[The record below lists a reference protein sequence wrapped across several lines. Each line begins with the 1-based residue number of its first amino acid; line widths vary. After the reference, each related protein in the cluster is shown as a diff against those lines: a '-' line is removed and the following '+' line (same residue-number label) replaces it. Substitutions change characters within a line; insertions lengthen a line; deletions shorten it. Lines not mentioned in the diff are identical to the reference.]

1 MAKTTTNKKS
11 KDFTEGFG
19 DAAERYRA
27 LNEKLAETGK
37 KTASAALD
45 GYEKTITSYVDFRQ
59 QLAEATPLDW
69 ITTAVKAQIEFL
81 SEVNAAYISAAR
93 DLLKAYNEDEPP
105 ARVVEEPSEDDIDS
119 HAADRAAGYEDEL
132 EDDEGLEDDEELES
146 DEGLEDDEGLQ
157 DDEELESDEE
167 LQDDEDLQDDEE
179 SDVQENVHNEP
190 AEDADVEEEP
200 EKDTN
205 GDDKSEVTDLK
216 PRNQRPRGP
225 RKAPALRKATNA

>member
-1 MAKTTTNKKS
+1 MATTTTKKNL
-11 KDFTEGFG
+11 DFTDGFG

-27 LNEKLAETGK
+27 VNEKLLETGK
-37 KTASAALD
+37 KTANAALD
-45 GYEKTITSYVDFRQ
+45 GYEKTIASYVDFRQ

-93 DLLKAYNEDEPP
+93 DLLKGYNEDEPP
-105 ARVVEEPSEDDIDS
+105 ARVEGPSGDDIDS

-132 EDDEGLEDDEELES
+132 EDDEDLEDDDTNQES
-146 DEGLEDDEGLQ
+146 Q
-157 DDEELESDEE
+157 
-167 LQDDEDLQDDEE
+167 E
-179 SDVQENVHNEP
+179 SDVQEDVHNEP

-205 GDDKSEVTDLK
+205 GDDESEVTDLK
-216 PRNQRPRGP
+216 PRNQRARGP
-225 RKAPALRKATNA
+225 KKAPARRKATKA

>member
-1 MAKTTTNKKS
+1 MAKTTMNKKS

-27 LNEKLAETGK
+27 INEKLAETGK

-93 DLLKAYNEDEPP
+93 DLLKGYNEDEPP

-132 EDDEGLEDDEELES
+132 EDDEE
-146 DEGLEDDEGLQ
+146 LQ
-157 DDEELESDEE
+157 DDEDLEDDEE
-167 LQDDEDLQDDEE
+167 LQDDEDPQDDED

-205 GDDKSEVTDLK
+205 GDDESEVTDLK

>member
-93 DLLKAYNEDEPP
+93 DLLKGYNEDEPP

-132 EDDEGLEDDEELES
+132 EDDE
-146 DEGLEDDEGLQ
+146 
-157 DDEELESDEE
+157 E
-167 LQDDEDLQDDEE
+167 LQDDEDLEDDEE

-205 GDDKSEVTDLK
+205 GDDESEVTDLK

>member
-1 MAKTTTNKKS
+1 MATPTTIMKS
-11 KDFTEGFG
+11 NDFTESFG

-27 LNEKLAETGK
+27 INEKLAETGK

-59 QLAEATPLDW
+59 QLADSTQLDW
-69 ITTAVKAQIEFL
+69 VSTVVKAQNDFL
-81 SEVNAAYISAAR
+81 SEVSAAYISAAR
-93 DLLKAYNEDEPP
+93 DLLKGYNEDEPP
-105 ARVVEEPSEDDIDS
+105 ARVVEKPSGEDIDS

-132 EDDEGLEDDEELES
+132 EDDEDLEDDDTNQES
-146 DEGLEDDEGLQ
+146 Q
-157 DDEELESDEE
+157 
-167 LQDDEDLQDDEE
+167 E
-179 SDVQENVHNEP
+179 SDVQEDVHNEP

-205 GDDKSEVTDLK
+205 GDDESEVTDLK

>member
-1 MAKTTTNKKS
+1 MATPTTIMKS
-11 KDFTEGFG
+11 NDFTEGFG

-27 LNEKLAETGK
+27 INEKLAETGK

-45 GYEKTITSYVDFRQ
+45 GYEKTITNYVDFRQ
-59 QLAEATPLDW
+59 QLAEATQLDW
-69 ITTAVKAQIEFL
+69 VSTVVKAQNDFL
-81 SEVNAAYISAAR
+81 SEVSAAYISAAR
-93 DLLKAYNEDEPP
+93 DLLKGYNEDEPP
-105 ARVVEEPSEDDIDS
+105 ARVVEKPSGDDIDS

-132 EDDEGLEDDEELES
+132 EDDEDLEDDDTNQES
-146 DEGLEDDEGLQ
+146 Q
-157 DDEELESDEE
+157 
-167 LQDDEDLQDDEE
+167 E
-179 SDVQENVHNEP
+179 SDVQEDVHNEP

-205 GDDKSEVTDLK
+205 GDDESEVTDLK

>member
-11 KDFTEGFG
+11 KDFTDGFG
-19 DAAERYRA
+19 DAAERYRP

-59 QLAEATPLDW
+59 QLAEVTPLDW

-93 DLLKAYNEDEPP
+93 DLLKGYNEDEPP
-105 ARVVEEPSEDDIDS
+105 ARVVEKPSGDDIDS

-132 EDDEGLEDDEELES
+132 EDDEDLEDDDTNQES
-146 DEGLEDDEGLQ
+146 
-157 DDEELESDEE
+157 
-167 LQDDEDLQDDEE
+167 EE
-179 SDVQENVHNEP
+179 SDVQEDVHNEP

-205 GDDKSEVTDLK
+205 GDDESEVTDLK

>member
-11 KDFTEGFG
+11 KDFTDGFG
-19 DAAERYRA
+19 DAAERYRP

-45 GYEKTITSYVDFRQ
+45 GYEKTITSYVDFRH

-93 DLLKAYNEDEPP
+93 DLLKGYNEDEPP

-132 EDDEGLEDDEELES
+132 EDDEDLEDDDTNQES
-146 DEGLEDDEGLQ
+146 Q
-157 DDEELESDEE
+157 
-167 LQDDEDLQDDEE
+167 E
-179 SDVQENVHNEP
+179 SDVQEDVHNEP

-205 GDDKSEVTDLK
+205 GDDESEVTDLK

>member
-132 EDDEGLEDDEELES
+132 EDDE
-146 DEGLEDDEGLQ
+146 
-157 DDEELESDEE
+157 E
-167 LQDDEDLQDDEE
+167 LQDDEDLQNDEE
-179 SDVQENVHNEP
+179 SDVQENVHNKP

-205 GDDKSEVTDLK
+205 GDDESEVTDLK

-225 RKAPALRKATNA
+225 KKAPALRKATNA